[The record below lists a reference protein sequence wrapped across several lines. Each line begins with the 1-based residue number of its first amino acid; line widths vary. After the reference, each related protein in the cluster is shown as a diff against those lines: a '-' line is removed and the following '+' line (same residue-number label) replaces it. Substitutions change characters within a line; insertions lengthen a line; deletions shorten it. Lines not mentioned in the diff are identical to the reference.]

1 MDSILELIIT
11 ILGLPFENKF
21 DDLEGKVN
29 IVPKKGLRI
38 FLKVLLIL
46 ILGAFIFGLSCLF
59 NYLFR
64 GYWI

>member
-21 DDLEGKVN
+21 DDLESKVN

-46 ILGAFIFGLSCLF
+46 IFGAFIFGLSCLF